1 MSYHTGGMSMRTTM
15 GNRATTQRRTRTA
28 PRSAGRV
35 VTPRRGRMVG
45 NGTMLNGTGARGIR
59 RTTGQFG
66 RGGVRRAN
74 VTRPSQ
80 ILRRGRTTPTITNRQ
95 PARARATSGNGVHG
109 FRGVD
114 QFGNNI

>member
-1 MSYHTGGMSMRTTM
+1 MSYHTGGMSRTMNGRTTTPRQSTVR
-15 GNRATTQRRTRTA
+15 RASVRRT
-28 PRSAGRV
+28 
-35 VTPRRGRMVG
+35 TPRRNR
-45 NGTMLNGTGARGIR
+45 MLNGTGARGIR